1 MRSFALRR
9 AVAVAMLALFLP
21 VTTAGCFGRFALT
34 RKIYK
39 FNRDLSHDR
48 WVRWF
53 GFILLNFVPFYLAG
67 AVIDLV
73 LANSIEF
80 WGGDN
85 PFAAIDAPTRYAVG
99 PNGEIVASTVV
110 APGVMELEV
119 IEPAGAVHRL
129 RIVREDG
136 ALAAYDAEGL
146 LLGRVGD
153 VHGRAVVLS
162 R

>member
-1 MRSFALRR
+1 MSNSAFRR

-48 WVRWF
+48 WIRWF
-53 GFILLNFVPFYLAG
+53 GFILLNVIPFYLAG
-67 AVIDLV
+67 GVIDLV
-73 LANSIEF
+73 LGNSIEF
-80 WGGDN
+80 WDGDN

-110 APGVMELEV
+110 APGVLELEV
-119 IEPAGAVHRL
+119 IEQGGAVHKL
-129 RIVREDG
+129 RIVREET
-136 ALAAYDAEGL
+136 ALLAYDAEGL

-153 VHGRAVVLS
+153 VHGRAAVLP
-162 R
+162 